1 MVTSS
6 LCVNDCGFYGSPTTN
21 NLCSKCYKDY
31 LAKSNGCET
40 STKRFCLEKS
50 SSSSCSVQSE
60 GSIIDDTISLSI
72 TNSKA
77 SEKNDR
83 KRCKSCNKKIGLLG
97 FQCRCGDVFCGIHR
111 YPEMHSCEIDFKK
124 IGREVL
130 IQQNPLCK
138 ADKLKHRI

>member
-6 LCVNDCGFYGSPTTN
+6 LCANDCGFYGSPATN

-31 LAKSNGCET
+31 LAKSKKL
-40 STKRFCLEKS
+40 SSS
-50 SSSSCSVQSE
+50 SSSSCTAQNQC
-60 GSIIDDTISLSI
+60 SIIDDMMSLSI
-72 TNSKA
+72 TNSKTT
-77 SEKNDR
+77 ERNDR

-97 FQCRCGDVFCGIHR
+97 FQCRCGDVFCGTHR

>member
-1 MVTSS
+1 MVNNIVTSS

-21 NLCSKCYKDY
+21 NLCSNCYKDY
-31 LAKSNGCET
+31 LAKSKDLL
-40 STKRFCLEKS
+40 ST
-50 SSSSCSVQSE
+50 
-60 GSIIDDTISLSI
+60 
-72 TNSKA
+72 
-77 SEKNDR
+77 SEKNER

-97 FQCRCGDVFCGIHR
+97 FQCRCGNVFCGTHR